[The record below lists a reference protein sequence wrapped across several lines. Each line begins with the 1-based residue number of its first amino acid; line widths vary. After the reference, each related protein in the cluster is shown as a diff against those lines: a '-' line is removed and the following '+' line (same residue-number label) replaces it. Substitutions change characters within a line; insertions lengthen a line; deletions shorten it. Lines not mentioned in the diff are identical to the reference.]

1 MASCTSD
8 LIAPKLLAQQGLA
21 TLDCTV
27 CLEHVLR
34 QIDANRRN
42 LHGGRPFRFEW
53 LLTHPLWHRHA
64 SKVGAS
70 IPLLTESAVRR
81 FFEGIDEY
89 LAVPH
94 KATRVILVVE
104 GAEATLAMRV
114 VLFGGVVEVVN
125 ELTEP

>member
-1 MASCTSD
+1 M
-8 LIAPKLLAQQGLA
+8 
-21 TLDCTV
+21 
-27 CLEHVLR
+27 
-34 QIDANRRN
+34 
-42 LHGGRPFRFEW
+42 
-53 LLTHPLWHRHA
+53 
-64 SKVGAS
+64 
-70 IPLLTESAVRR
+70 LTESAVRR

-94 KATRVILVVE
+94 KATGVILVVE